1 MRGERPRRRRPESE
15 HRAAREEHNAKSL
28 YHDKLPLEGW
38 TTTIPNWDKS
48 RADLQAPLGRERRSH
63 VASSA
68 SNQAATLGR
77 SEVGSARPPPSCNPY
92 GGREEV
98 AKGGR
103 AAHFCDADNCGWL
116 DQVPGPGSKRNGR
129 RVDPAAGVGLSP
141 NALRA
146 LQPGLSL
153 RPGDGTSTPPLHVDR
168 ARSQCVRRPVFFD
181 YQQERLR
188 AAGGFGVDF
197 TNHRARFV
205 EELDP
210 VLHLS
215 AAWRSPPY
223 AAPPSSIA
231 DVCQDYYASVRRQ
244 ENGRRV
250 APGADLVRWTISGR
264 SPGPHGDSVHNHAL
278 KNVLCRPVV
287 LGEHSPPYD
296 LGED

>member
-1 MRGERPRRRRPESE
+1 MSPVQPAIRRRPWVEASSV
-15 HRAAREEHNAKSL
+15 APG
-28 YHDKLPLEGW
+28 LP
-38 TTTIPNWDKS
+38 
-48 RADLQAPLGRERRSH
+48 PLAIFTVAGRRSLR
-63 VASSA
+63 AGEPLIS
-68 SNQAATLGR
+68 ATLIIA
-77 SEVGSARPPPSCNPY
+77 VGLIR
-92 GGREEV
+92 
-98 AKGGR
+98 
-103 AAHFCDADNCGWL
+103 L
-116 DQVPGPGSKRNGR
+116 PGPGSKRNGR

-287 LGEHSPPYD
+287 LGKHSPPYD